1 MTQTIYNLKPNS
13 PDPDEE
19 IEIGINIISKSMDI
33 YDTSDGGFVELPH
46 KDFLIFIK
54 TTRNNFN
61 DSFIREVVKQRGYGK
76 AFIIRNYWLAIP
88 ENQHPF

>member
-1 MTQTIYNLKPNS
+1 MTQIIYNPKQNT
-13 PDPDEE
+13 PDPNEE
-19 IEIGINIISKSMDI
+19 IEIGVNIISKSMDI
-33 YDTSDGGFVELPH
+33 YDTSDGGFIEIPN

-61 DSFIREVVKQRGYGK
+61 DSFIKAEVRRRGFGK

-88 ENQHPF
+88 DNQHPF